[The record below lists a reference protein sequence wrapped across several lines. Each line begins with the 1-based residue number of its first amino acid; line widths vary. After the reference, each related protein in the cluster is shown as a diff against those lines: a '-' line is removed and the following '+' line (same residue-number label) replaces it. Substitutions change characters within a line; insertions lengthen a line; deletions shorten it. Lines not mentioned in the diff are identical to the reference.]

1 MLPEKSIDIKENDL
15 LKIDRSLLEILL
27 KDKTSGKNIIWAT
40 DNYSKYGELYTSEKE
55 IKIELITSRHGGVI
69 KPRVEKSKEER
80 LQRVRQKAEVFTPS
94 WVCNLQNNLVDEV
107 WFDRKGVFNIEKE
120 QSWETTKE
128 KIQFS
133 DEKGKSWQDYVNSN
147 RLEITCG
154 EAPYLA
160 SRYDTVTGEYIEVPN
175 RIGLLDRKLRVVAE
189 NTDSREDWL
198 KWATVAVQSSYGFEW
213 QGDNILIARENLLFD
228 VAEHY
233 EAKFHEKLETQDL
246 VGFAKVIAWNI
257 WQMDGLKFVI
267 PNSCCTK
274 EIIEEDLFESHVI
287 SKPCEGCKLGYGEKS
302 YFRHNGIYCKIRDW
316 KENKTLRFV
325 DIMKKGKKND

>member
-1 MLPEKSIDIKENDL
+1 MLPEQNIDIKENDL

-27 KDKTSGKNIIWAT
+27 KDKTTGKNIIWAT

-55 IKIELITSRHGGVI
+55 IRIELITSRHGGVI

-94 WVCNLQNNLVDEV
+94 WVCNLQNNLVDEE
-107 WFDRKGVFNIEKE
+107 WFGRKDVFNIEKE
-120 QSWETTKE
+120 RSWESTKE

-133 DEKGKSWQDYVNSN
+133 DEKGKTWQDYVNLN
-147 RLEITCG
+147 RMEITCG

-189 NTDSREDWL
+189 NTDGRGDWL

-233 EAKFHEKLETQDL
+233 EAKFHEKLQTQDL
-246 VGFAKVIAWNI
+246 IGFAKVIAWNI

-274 EIIEEDLFESHVI
+274 EIIEEDLFESHMI

-325 DIMKKGKKND
+325 DIMKEGEKND

>member
-1 MLPEKSIDIKENDL
+1 MLPEQNIDIKENDL

-27 KDKTSGKNIIWAT
+27 KDKTTEKNIIWAT

-120 QSWETTKE
+120 RSWESTKE

-133 DEKGKSWQDYVNSN
+133 DEKGKTWQDYVNLN
-147 RLEITCG
+147 RMEITCG

-189 NTDSREDWL
+189 NTDGREDWL
-198 KWATVAVQSSYGFEW
+198 KWAMVAVQSSYGFEW

-246 VGFAKVIAWNI
+246 VSFAKVIAWNI

-325 DIMKKGKKND
+325 DIMKEGEKND

>member
-1 MLPEKSIDIKENDL
+1 MLPEQNIDIKENDL
-15 LKIDRSLLEILL
+15 FKIDRSLLEILL
-27 KDKTSGKNIIWAT
+27 KDKTTEKNIIWAT

-120 QSWETTKE
+120 RSWEATKE
-128 KIQFS
+128 KIQFP
-133 DEKGKSWQDYVNSN
+133 DEKGKTWQDYVNSN
-147 RLEITCG
+147 RMEITCG

-189 NTDSREDWL
+189 NTDGRGDWL

-233 EAKFHEKLETQDL
+233 EAKFHEKLQTQDL
-246 VGFAKVIAWNI
+246 IGFAKVIAWNI

-325 DIMKKGKKND
+325 DIMKEGEKND

>member
-1 MLPEKSIDIKENDL
+1 MLPEQNIDIKENDL

-27 KDKTSGKNIIWAT
+27 KDKTTGKNIIWAT

-55 IKIELITSRHGGVI
+55 IRIELITSRHGGII

-120 QSWETTKE
+120 RSWEATKE

-133 DEKGKSWQDYVNSN
+133 DEKGKTWQDYVNSN
-147 RLEITCG
+147 RMEITCG

-325 DIMKKGKKND
+325 DIMKEGEKND

>member
-1 MLPEKSIDIKENDL
+1 MLPEQNIDIKENDL

-107 WFDRKGVFNIEKE
+107 WFGRKDVFNAEKE
-120 QSWETTKE
+120 HSWETTKE

-154 EAPYLA
+154 EAPYLV

-325 DIMKKGKKND
+325 DIMKEGEKND

>member
-1 MLPEKSIDIKENDL
+1 MSPEKSIDIKENVL

-27 KDKTSGKNIIWAT
+27 KDKTTGKNIIWAT

-107 WFDRKGVFNIEKE
+107 WFGRKDVFNAEKE
-120 QSWETTKE
+120 HSWETTKE

-133 DEKGKSWQDYVNSN
+133 DEKGKTWQDYVNSN
-147 RLEITCG
+147 RMEITCG
-154 EAPYLA
+154 EAPYLV

-325 DIMKKGKKND
+325 DIMKEGEKND